1 MFTGSSSFLVMFSS
15 SIPGMAAALALA
27 GGPDPVLG
35 TITSSLQHILQNT
48 HGGNEYQYPTD
59 ITRDL
64 LPVSSPTFLFLFVLL
79 YTFFTLS
86 TTNCLR
92 GSANAICL
100 DSRSFPQVGDTLNT
114 GNNRC
119 LNSLFMLI

>member
-15 SIPGMAAALALA
+15 SILGMAAALALA

-64 LPVSSPTFLFLFVLL
+64 LPVSSPKNFLFVPRI
-79 YTFFTLS
+79 YFFHPVDHH
-86 TTNCLR
+86 CL
-92 GSANAICL
+92 
-100 DSRSFPQVGDTLNT
+100 
-114 GNNRC
+114 
-119 LNSLFMLI
+119 